1 MDMAY
6 DDVTGPKGDCMKG
19 PKGPRGPS
27 TFDTFKYKVLELATR
42 IGLSEWSRE
51 CEPKKLDGTAKIET
65 NINYGARH
73 ATLTLDTDVEGCEQA
88 KYYAVLGVG
97 NVLLADIDQTM
108 QQADI
113 PYVVRGATISAVVRR
128 LARVL

>member
-1 MDMAY
+1 MDMTQ
-6 DDVTGPKGDCMKG
+6 DVTGPMGDCMKG
-19 PKGPRGPS
+19 PKGPRGPN
-27 TFDTFKYKVLELATR
+27 TFDNFKYKVMELATR
-42 IGLSEWSRE
+42 IGLSEWHIE
-51 CEPKKLDGTAKIET
+51 CKQGKLEGEVNIET

-88 KYYAVLGVG
+88 KYYAILGVG

-113 PYVVRGATISAVVRR
+113 PYVVRGATISAVIRR